1 MPRKLVLHDFLPYLL
16 NRAGVRVGS
25 YFSRE
30 IERFGATL
38 PMWRVLI
45 ALWSNGDDRLGGLS
59 ARTSIENSTLS
70 RLLVAMQR
78 KGLIVRRRSN
88 ADGRALR
95 LTLTPRGRRLTERII
110 PIALH
115 YEDVAMRGLSAGD
128 CAQLKLLLAKVYDN
142 LAAAELAA
150 VEPEVAAGEPAG
162 SGKAGRATGKAGAKR
177 SGGSRSKSR

>member
-25 YFSRE
+25 FFSRE
-30 IERFGATL
+30 IEHFGVTL

-59 ARTSIENSTLS
+59 DRASIENSTLS

-78 KGLIVRRRSN
+78 KGLIVRGRSN

-95 LTLTPRGRRLTERII
+95 LTLTPRGRLLTERII

-115 YEDVAMRGLSAGD
+115 YEDVAVRGLSASD

-142 LAAAELAA
+142 LAAAE
-150 VEPEVAAGEPAG
+150 PEIAAGELAG
-162 SGKAGRATGKAGAKR
+162 GGKTGSAAGKTGTKPGAAAR
-177 SGGSRSKSR
+177 RTPG